1 MPEAVIRPRRSG
13 LAWLVLAA
21 MAMAAGAWWYGL
33 PLAWLPAPSPA
44 PPPAAPPVGTAM
56 AAALAE
62 ADEDAILALRP
73 VAPVLLRLAGEPRV
87 FVLVFP
93 DLAAQAATM
102 NRVAA
107 LVEKAGFAR
116 DRLAT
121 AEELARAIAARGDT
135 PATWYLAHDYSAA
148 DLRRFFQLAASGAQ
162 PLSADEA
169 WLQAQLPPLLAN
181 AGAED
186 YALLTLTANAGGS
199 DEVMRAAVLRHEVA
213 HGRFFTRPAFAARV
227 MTLWR
232 EGLTAEERSAF
243 TTYLA
248 GEGYDTGNERLMANE
263 AMAYLAFTPDPRLF
277 KPEAIGFGT
286 ERAAAL
292 RLLYE
297 RALD

>member
-1 MPEAVIRPRRSG
+1 MAPRRSG
-13 LAWLVLAA
+13 LGWLVLAVA
-21 MAMAAGAWWYGL
+21 VLAAGAWWHGL
-33 PLAWLPAPSPA
+33 PQLWLPS
-44 PPPAAPPVGTAM
+44 PPPVATPAATAE
-56 AAALAE
+56 AFAE

-73 VAPVLLRLAGEPRV
+73 AAPLMLRLAGEARV

-93 DLAAQAATM
+93 DLVAQAATM

-162 PLSADEA
+162 PLSTDEA
-169 WLQAQLPPLLAN
+169 WLQAQLPPLRAS
-181 AGAED
+181 AGAD
-186 YALLTLTANAGGS
+186 DFALLTLTANTGGG

-232 EGLTAEERSAF
+232 EGLTTEERGAF
-243 TTYLA
+243 TAYLA
-248 GEGYDTGNERLMANE
+248 GEGYDTGNEALMANE

-277 KPEAIGFGT
+277 KPEAIGFTT

>member
-1 MPEAVIRPRRSG
+1 MTPPRRG
-13 LAWLVLAA
+13 GLVLLVFAA
-21 MAMAAGAWWYGL
+21 AVLAGVVWWQGMVL
-33 PLAWLPAPSPA
+33 P
-44 PPPAAPPVGTAM
+44 PPPAAPPATSLL
-56 AAALAE
+56 ALGE

-73 VAPVLLRLAGEPRV
+73 TAPVLLRLAGERRV

-93 DLAAQAATM
+93 DLAAQGATM

-135 PATWYLAHDYSAA
+135 AATWYLAHDYSAA
-148 DLRRFFQLAASGAQ
+148 DLARFFRLAAGAGQ
-162 PLSADEA
+162 ALSAEEA
-169 WLQAQLPPLLAN
+169 WLQAQLVPLQ
-181 AGAED
+181 AEPED
-186 YALLTLTANAGGS
+186 FALLTLTADAGGS
-199 DEVMRAAVLRHEVA
+199 DEVLRAAVLRHEVS

-227 MTLWR
+227 LALWR
-232 EGLTAEERSAF
+232 EGMTAEERAAF
-243 TTYLA
+243 TAFLA
-248 GEGYDTGNERLMANE
+248 AEGYDTGNERLMANE

-277 KPEAIGFGT
+277 KPAAIGMAP